1 MDYNAITALTG
12 LAAALVAIYA
22 LWVES
27 RRHGFS
33 TSFDLMLRFGDQFST
48 KRMYTNRKKAA
59 SAFQRG
65 KLKESANE
73 IDEIIDF
80 FEGVAYLVN
89 RGAIDKEAV
98 WTCFFSYMYRFYHFA
113 AGYID
118 DERERDPTLWSAFLD
133 LYKKLYAIEQKDRRK
148 QVRSKHLSKKEL
160 KTDLLKE
167 DLSQFL
173 REEMTLDLSV
183 D

>member
-1 MDYNAITALTG
+1 
-12 LAAALVAIYA
+12 
-22 LWVES
+22 
-27 RRHGFS
+27 
-33 TSFDLMLRFGDQFST
+33 
-48 KRMYTNRKKAA
+48 MYTSRKKAA

-65 KLKESANE
+65 ELKEAANE

-118 DERERDPTLWSAFLD
+118 EERERDPTLWSAFLD
-133 LYKKLYAIEQKDRRK
+133 LYKKLYETPWG
-148 QVRSKHLSKKEL
+148 RSL
-160 KTDLLKE
+160 
-167 DLSQFL
+167 
-173 REEMTLDLSV
+173 V
-183 D
+183 I